1 MSARRRQR
9 SGLRGVNSL
18 RRTLRR
24 IEPEAKAELATAV
37 EEGAEA
43 ILQDMVMLVPKDS
56 GDLAHLLDKRVARD
70 GSTARVGLVTKK
82 RQQDGFYARFLEYGT
97 KGYAAGQTRS
107 RQGSKTTST
116 VRRNVPARAATPFM
130 GPAFDL
136 NKDWILERAS
146 KGIDLA
152 LARAAEGPKDDD

>member
-24 IEPEAKAELATAV
+24 IEPEAKTELKEAV
-37 EEGAEA
+37 EQGAEA
-43 ILQDMVMLVPKDS
+43 ILQDMIMLVPKDS
-56 GDLAHLLDKRVARD
+56 GDLARLLNKRVARD
-70 GSTARVGLVTKK
+70 GTTARIGLLTKK
-82 RQQDGFYARFLEYGT
+82 QQQDGFYARFLEYGT
-97 KGYAAGQTRS
+97 KGYAAGQTRFAKN
-107 RQGSKTTST
+107 SKTTT
-116 VRRNVPARAATPFM
+116 RVKRNVPARPAQPFI

-136 NKDWILERAS
+136 NKDWILERAR

-152 LARAAEGPKDDD
+152 LARAAKGKRDD